1 MDTESLLR
9 SLNAR
14 RVRYVVIG
22 ASAFPAHGYARTT
35 LDLDIL
41 IEPTE
46 QNAKRTLTALADIG
60 FDVTD
65 LTVHEVLEKKI
76 LFRQY
81 VLDVDIHPEAAGVTF
96 DQVWKNKVRIY
107 VGHTSTYFASLDD
120 LIKMK
125 RAANRPK
132 DREDLKALQAIKE
145 RQKRREK
152 RQKGNKRG

>member
-35 LDLDIL
+35 LDFDIF

-46 QNAKRTLTALADIG
+46 ANARRTLAALADIG
-60 FDVTD
+60 YDVSD
-65 LTVHEVLEKKI
+65 LSVQEMLGKKI

-81 VLDVDIHPEAAGVTF
+81 ILDIDIHPDAAGVRF
-96 DQVWKNKVRIY
+96 AGVWKNKVKKL
-107 VGHTSTYFASLDD
+107 VGNTPAYFAGLDD

-132 DREDLKALQAIKE
+132 DREDLKVLREIKE
-145 RQKRREK
+145 RRKRQGK
-152 RQKGNKRG
+152 RQKAR

>member
-9 SLNAR
+9 SLNVR

-35 LDLDIL
+35 LDFDIL

-46 QNAKRTLTALADIG
+46 SNAQRTLAALADIG
-60 FDVTD
+60 YDVAD
-65 LTVHEVLEKKI
+65 LTIKEMLAKKI

-81 VLDVDIHPEAAGVTF
+81 ILDVDIHPDVLGVTF
-96 DQVWKNKVRIY
+96 AQVWQNKIRKRI
-107 VGHTSTYFASLDD
+107 GKSMTNFASLDD

-125 RAANRPK
+125 RAANRAK
-132 DREDLKALQAIKE
+132 DREDLKVLRALK
-145 RQKRREK
+145 KRK
-152 RQKGNKRG
+152 

>member
-9 SLNAR
+9 SLNAH

-41 IEPTE
+41 IKPTRE
-46 QNAKRTLTALADIG
+46 NAGRTLRALRDVG
-60 FDVTD
+60 FDVTG
-65 LTVHEVLEKKI
+65 LTIDETLQKKI

-81 VLDVDIHPEAAGVTF
+81 ILDLDVHPEAAGVTF
-96 DQVWKNKVRIY
+96 DMVWKNKVRKY
-107 VGHTSTYFASLDD
+107 VGQTPVYFAGLDD

-132 DREDLKALQAIKE
+132 DREDLKALRAIK
-145 RQKRREK
+145 KRRK
-152 RQKGNKRG
+152 RQM

>member
-9 SLNAR
+9 SLNAH

-35 LDLDIL
+35 LDFDIL

-46 QNAKRTLTALADIG
+46 SNAQRTLAALADIG
-60 FDVTD
+60 FDVAD
-65 LTVHEVLEKKI
+65 LTVEVMLAKKI

-81 VLDVDIHPEAAGVTF
+81 VLDVDVHPDVLGATF
-96 DQVWKNKVRIY
+96 AQVWKNKVRKRL
-107 VGHTSTYFASLDD
+107 GKTSANFSGLND

-132 DREDLKALQAIKE
+132 DREDLKALNALK
-145 RQKRREK
+145 KRK
-152 RQKGNKRG
+152 R